1 MIDAISKLVESG
13 AISEDTQKSI
23 QEAWDL
29 KVKENR
35 ETVGAELREE
45 FAKRYEHDKS
55 NMIEAIDSM
64 MNEKLSEEITKFVED
79 RKALAQEKIAYKE
92 NVGKHSA
99 KLESFILSKLSEE
112 LKELHSDRKGVHEN
126 FTKLEEFV
134 VNALAKEIK
143 EFHEDKKGVVE
154 TKVKLV
160 AEAKKQMAKMKEA
173 FIKKSAKVVEN
184 AVVKKLGEEL
194 TQLKEDITKA
204 RNVNFGK
211 KIFEAFA
218 SEYQNSYL
226 NEKSE
231 TAKLMKVVDETAL
244 KLAEELKSL
253 KEDITAAREVNFG
266 KKIFEAFAS
275 EYQNSYLNEKSET
288 AKLMKVVDETTLKLK
303 DAEKAVEEK
312 KAVIESKEAEAKRQ
326 SDLMER
332 KEKMAEMLKPLGKT
346 KGEVMAQLLESVQT
360 DKLQAS
366 FDKYLPHV
374 MAEKPVA
381 STKQVISEAK
391 GDRAVRE
398 DAELTNIRKLAG
410 I

>member
-13 AISEDTQKSI
+13 AISEDVQKSI
-23 QEAWDL
+23 SEAWDS

-35 ETVGAELREE
+35 ESVSAELREE
-45 FAKRYEHDKS
+45 FAKRYEHDKA
-55 NMIEAIDSM
+55 NMVEAIDTM
-64 MNEKLSEEITKFVED
+64 MTEKLSGEISKFIED
-79 RKALAQEKIAYKE
+79 RKALAQEKLSYKE

-231 TAKLMKVVDETAL
+231 TAKLLKVVDETAL
-244 KLAEELKSL
+244 KLA
-253 KEDITAAREVNFG
+253 
-266 KKIFEAFAS
+266 
-275 EYQNSYLNEKSET
+275 
-288 AKLMKVVDETTLKLK
+288 

-312 KAVIESKEAEAKRQ
+312 QAVIESKDAESKRQ
-326 SDLMER
+326 ADLMER
-332 KEKMAEMLKPLGKT
+332 KEKMAEMLKPLGKN
-346 KGEVMAQLLESVQT
+346 KSEVMAQLLESVQT

-374 MAEKPVA
+374 MADKPVV
-381 STKQVISEAK
+381 SEKKVISESA
-391 GDRAVRE
+391 GDRQQRE
-398 DAELTNIRKLAG
+398 DADINSIRKLAG

>member
-13 AISEDTQKSI
+13 AISEDVQKGI
-23 QEAWDL
+23 QEAWDS
-29 KVKENR
+29 KIKENK
-35 ETVGAELREE
+35 EVVGAELREE

-99 KLESFILSKLSEE
+99 KLESFMLSKLSEE
-112 LKELHSDRKGVHEN
+112 LKELHGDRKGVHEN
-126 FTKLEEFV
+126 FKKMEEFV
-134 VNALAKEIK
+134 VGALAKEIK

-173 FIKKSAKVVEN
+173 FITRSAKVVES
-184 AVVKKLGEEL
+184 AVNK
-194 TQLKEDITKA
+194 
-204 RNVNFGK
+204 
-211 KIFEAFA
+211 
-218 SEYQNSYL
+218 
-226 NEKSE
+226 
-231 TAKLMKVVDETAL
+231 

-253 KEDITAAREVNFG
+253 KEDITAARTVNFG

-288 AKLMKVVDETTLKLK
+288 AKLMKVVDETTMKLK
-303 DAEKAVEEK
+303 DAEKAIEEK
-312 KAVIESKEAEAKRQ
+312 QAVIESKNAESKRQ
-326 SDLMER
+326 ADLMER
-332 KEKMAEMLKPLGKT
+332 KEKMAEMLKPLGKD
-346 KGEVMAQLLESVQT
+346 KSEVMSQLLESVST
-360 DKLQAS
+360 AKLEAS
-366 FDKYLPHV
+366 FNKYLPHV
-374 MAEKPVA
+374 MADKAVTREGAKVL
-381 STKQVISEAK
+381 SESG
-391 GDRAVRE
+391 GDRAQRE
-398 DAELTNIRKLAG
+398 DADLTNIRKLAG

>member
-13 AISEDTQKSI
+13 AISEDVQKGI
-23 QEAWDL
+23 QEAWDS
-29 KVKENR
+29 KIKENK
-35 ETVGAELREE
+35 EVVGAELREE

-99 KLESFILSKLSEE
+99 KLESFMLSKLSEE
-112 LKELHSDRKGVHEN
+112 LKELHGDRKGVHEN
-126 FTKLEEFV
+126 FKKMEEFV
-134 VNALAKEIK
+134 VGALAKEIK

-173 FIKKSAKVVEN
+173 FITRSAKVVES
-184 AVVKKLGEEL
+184 AVNK
-194 TQLKEDITKA
+194 
-204 RNVNFGK
+204 
-211 KIFEAFA
+211 
-218 SEYQNSYL
+218 
-226 NEKSE
+226 
-231 TAKLMKVVDETAL
+231 

-253 KEDITAAREVNFG
+253 KEDITAARTVNFG

-288 AKLMKVVDETTLKLK
+288 AKLMKVVDETTMKLK
-303 DAEKAVEEK
+303 DAEKAIEEK
-312 KAVIESKEAEAKRQ
+312 QAVIESKEAESKRQ
-326 SDLMER
+326 ADLMER
-332 KEKMAEMLKPLGKT
+332 KEKMAEMLKPLGKE
-346 KGEVMAQLLESVQT
+346 KSEVMSQLLESVST
-360 DKLQAS
+360 SKLEAS
-366 FDKYLPHV
+366 FNKYLPHV
-374 MAEKPVA
+374 MADKAVTREGAKVL
-381 STKQVISEAK
+381 SESG
-391 GDRAVRE
+391 GDRAQRE
-398 DAELTNIRKLAG
+398 DADLTNIRKLAG

>member
-13 AISEDTQKSI
+13 AISEDVKNSI
-23 QEAWDL
+23 QEAWDS
-29 KVKENR
+29 KIKENK
-35 ETVGAELREE
+35 EQVGAELREE

-55 NMIEAIDSM
+55 NMIEAIDKM

-99 KLESFILSKLSEE
+99 KLESFILNKLSEE

-126 FTKLEEFV
+126 FKKMEEFV
-134 VNALAKEIK
+134 VGALAKEIK

-173 FIKKSAKVVEN
+173 FITRSAKVVES
-184 AVVKKLGEEL
+184 AVNKKLAEEL
-194 TQLKEDITKA
+194 KALKEDISSA
-204 RNVNFGK
+204 REINFGK

-231 TAKLMKVVDETAL
+231 T
-244 KLAEELKSL
+244 S
-253 KEDITAAREVNFG
+253 
-266 KKIFEAFAS
+266 
-275 EYQNSYLNEKSET
+275 
-288 AKLMKVVDETTLKLK
+288 KLMKVVDETTLKLK
-303 DAEKAVEEK
+303 DAEKVIEEK
-312 KAVIESKEAEAKRQ
+312 QAVIESKIAESKRQ
-326 SDLMER
+326 ADLMER
-332 KEKMAEMLKPLGKT
+332 KEKMAEMLKPLGKD
-346 KGEVMAQLLESVQT
+346 KSEVMSQLLESVST
-360 DKLQAS
+360 AKLEAS
-366 FDKYLPHV
+366 FNKYLPHV
-374 MAEKPVA
+374 MADKAV
-381 STKQVISEAK
+381 TKEGAKILSESG
-391 GDRAVRE
+391 GDRAQRE
-398 DAELTNIRKLAG
+398 DADLTNIRKLAG

>member
-13 AISEDTQKSI
+13 AISEDVKNSI
-23 QEAWDL
+23 QEAWDS
-29 KVKENR
+29 KIKENK
-35 ETVGAELREE
+35 EQVGAELREE

-55 NMIEAIDSM
+55 NMIEAIDKM

-99 KLESFILSKLSEE
+99 KLESFILNKLSEE

-126 FTKLEEFV
+126 FKKMEEFV
-134 VNALAKEIK
+134 VGALAKEIK

-173 FIKKSAKVVEN
+173 FITRSAKVVES
-184 AVVKKLGEEL
+184 AVNK
-194 TQLKEDITKA
+194 
-204 RNVNFGK
+204 
-211 KIFEAFA
+211 
-218 SEYQNSYL
+218 
-226 NEKSE
+226 
-231 TAKLMKVVDETAL
+231 

-253 KEDITAAREVNFG
+253 KEDITAARTVNFG

-288 AKLMKVVDETTLKLK
+288 AKLMKVVDETTMKLK
-303 DAEKAVEEK
+303 DAEKAIEEK
-312 KAVIESKEAEAKRQ
+312 QAVIESKEAESKRQ
-326 SDLMER
+326 ADLMER
-332 KEKMAEMLKPLGKT
+332 KEKMAEMLKPLGKE
-346 KGEVMAQLLESVQT
+346 KSEVMSQLLESVST
-360 DKLQAS
+360 AKLEAS
-366 FDKYLPHV
+366 FNKYLPHV
-374 MAEKPVA
+374 MADKAV
-381 STKQVISEAK
+381 TKEGAKILSESG
-391 GDRAVRE
+391 GDRAQRE
-398 DAELTNIRKLAG
+398 DADLTNIRKLAG

>member
-13 AISEDTQKSI
+13 AISEDVQKGI
-23 QEAWDL
+23 QEAWDS
-29 KVKENR
+29 KIKENK
-35 ETVGAELREE
+35 EVVGAELREE

-99 KLESFILSKLSEE
+99 KLESFMLSKLSEE
-112 LKELHSDRKGVHEN
+112 LKELHGDRKGVHEN
-126 FTKLEEFV
+126 FKKMEEFV
-134 VNALAKEIK
+134 VGALAKEIK

-173 FIKKSAKVVEN
+173 FITRSAKVVES
-184 AVVKKLGEEL
+184 AVNK
-194 TQLKEDITKA
+194 
-204 RNVNFGK
+204 
-211 KIFEAFA
+211 
-218 SEYQNSYL
+218 
-226 NEKSE
+226 
-231 TAKLMKVVDETAL
+231 

-253 KEDITAAREVNFG
+253 KEDITAARTVNFG

-288 AKLMKVVDETTLKLK
+288 AKLMKVVDETTMKLK
-303 DAEKAVEEK
+303 DAEKAIEEK
-312 KAVIESKEAEAKRQ
+312 QAVIESKEAESKRQ
-326 SDLMER
+326 ADLMER
-332 KEKMAEMLKPLGKT
+332 KEKMAEMLKPLGKD
-346 KGEVMAQLLESVQT
+346 KSEVMSQLLESVST
-360 DKLQAS
+360 AKLEAS
-366 FDKYLPHV
+366 FNKYLPHV
-374 MAEKPVA
+374 MADKAVTREGAKVL
-381 STKQVISEAK
+381 SESG
-391 GDRAVRE
+391 GDRAQRE
-398 DAELTNIRKLAG
+398 DADLTNIRKLAG

>member
-13 AISEDTQKSI
+13 AISEDVQKSI
-23 QEAWDL
+23 QEAWDS
-29 KVKENR
+29 KIKENR
-35 ETVGAELREE
+35 ENVSADLREE

-55 NMIEAIDSM
+55 NMIEAIDKM
-64 MNEKLSEEITKFVED
+64 MTEKLSEEITKFVED

-92 NVGKHSA
+92 NVGAHSA
-99 KLESFILSKLSEE
+99 KLQEFIMQKLSEE
-112 LKELHSDRKGVHEN
+112 LKELHNDRKGVHEN
-126 FTKLEEFV
+126 FNKMEEFV

-173 FIKKSAKVVEN
+173 FITKSAKVVEN
-184 AVVKKLGEEL
+184 AVN
-194 TQLKEDITKA
+194 T
-204 RNVNFGK
+204 
-211 KIFEAFA
+211 
-218 SEYQNSYL
+218 
-226 NEKSE
+226 
-231 TAKLMKVVDETAL
+231 
-244 KLAEELKSL
+244 KLAEELKGL

-303 DAEKAVEEK
+303 DAEKAIEEK
-312 KAVIESKEAEAKRQ
+312 QAVIESKEAESKRQ
-326 SDLMER
+326 ADLMER
-332 KEKMAEMLKPLGKT
+332 KEKMAEMLKPLGKE
-346 KGEVMAQLLESVQT
+346 KSEVMSQLLESVQT
-360 DKLQAS
+360 SKLQAS

-374 MAEKPVA
+374 MADGAV
-381 STKQVISEAK
+381 TKESAK
-391 GDRAVRE
+391 VLTESGGDRAQRE
-398 DAELTNIRKLAG
+398 DADLTNIRKLAG

>member
-13 AISEDTQKSI
+13 AISEDVQKGI

-29 KVKENR
+29 KIKENK
-35 ETVGAELREE
+35 EVVGAELREE
-45 FAKRYEHDKS
+45 FAKRYEHDKA

-99 KLESFILSKLSEE
+99 KLESFILNKLSEE

-126 FTKLEEFV
+126 FKKMEEFV
-134 VNALAKEIK
+134 VGALAKEIK

-173 FIKKSAKVVEN
+173 FITRSAKVVES
-184 AVVKKLGEEL
+184 AVNK
-194 TQLKEDITKA
+194 
-204 RNVNFGK
+204 
-211 KIFEAFA
+211 
-218 SEYQNSYL
+218 
-226 NEKSE
+226 
-231 TAKLMKVVDETAL
+231 

-253 KEDITAAREVNFG
+253 KEDITAARTVNFG

-288 AKLMKVVDETTLKLK
+288 AKLMKVVDETTMKLK
-303 DAEKAVEEK
+303 DAEKAIEEK
-312 KAVIESKEAEAKRQ
+312 QAVIESKEAESKRQ
-326 SDLMER
+326 ADLMER
-332 KEKMAEMLKPLGKT
+332 KEKMAEMLKPLGKE
-346 KGEVMAQLLESVQT
+346 KSEVMSQLLESVST
-360 DKLQAS
+360 AKLQSS

-374 MAEKPVA
+374 MADKAV
-381 STKQVISEAK
+381 TKEGAKILSESG
-391 GDRAVRE
+391 GDRAQRE
-398 DAELTNIRKLAG
+398 DADLTNIRKLAG

>member
-13 AISEDTQKSI
+13 AISEDVQKGI

-29 KVKENR
+29 KIKENK
-35 ETVGAELREE
+35 EVVGAELREE
-45 FAKRYEHDKS
+45 FAKRYEHDKA

-99 KLESFILSKLSEE
+99 KLESFILSKLNEE
-112 LKELHSDRKGVHEN
+112 LKELHGDRKGVHEN
-126 FTKLEEFV
+126 FKKMEEFV
-134 VNALAKEIK
+134 VGALAKEIK

-173 FIKKSAKVVEN
+173 FITRSAKVVES
-184 AVVKKLGEEL
+184 AVNK
-194 TQLKEDITKA
+194 
-204 RNVNFGK
+204 
-211 KIFEAFA
+211 
-218 SEYQNSYL
+218 
-226 NEKSE
+226 
-231 TAKLMKVVDETAL
+231 
-244 KLAEELKSL
+244 KLAEELKAL
-253 KEDITAAREVNFG
+253 KEDITSAREVNFG

-288 AKLMKVVDETTLKLK
+288 AKLMKVVDETAMKLK
-303 DAEKAVEEK
+303 GAEKAVEEK
-312 KAVIESKEAEAKRQ
+312 QAVIESKEAESKRQ
-326 SDLMER
+326 ADLMER
-332 KEKMAEMLKPLGKT
+332 KEKMAEMLKPLGKE
-346 KGEVMAQLLESVQT
+346 KSEVMSQLLESVQT
-360 DKLQAS
+360 AKLQSS

-374 MAEKPVA
+374 MADKAV
-381 STKQVISEAK
+381 TKEGAKILSESG
-391 GDRAVRE
+391 GDRAQRE
-398 DAELTNIRKLAG
+398 DADLTNIRKLAG

>member
-13 AISEDTQKSI
+13 AISEDVQKGI

-29 KVKENR
+29 KIKENK
-35 ETVGAELREE
+35 EVVGAELREE
-45 FAKRYEHDKS
+45 FAKRYEHDKA

-99 KLESFILSKLSEE
+99 KLESFILNKLSEE

-126 FTKLEEFV
+126 FKKMEEFV
-134 VNALAKEIK
+134 VGALAKEIK

-173 FIKKSAKVVEN
+173 FITRSAKVVES
-184 AVVKKLGEEL
+184 AVNK
-194 TQLKEDITKA
+194 
-204 RNVNFGK
+204 
-211 KIFEAFA
+211 
-218 SEYQNSYL
+218 
-226 NEKSE
+226 
-231 TAKLMKVVDETAL
+231 

-253 KEDITAAREVNFG
+253 KEDITAARTVNFG

-288 AKLMKVVDETTLKLK
+288 AKLMKVVDETTMKLK
-303 DAEKAVEEK
+303 DAEKAIEEK
-312 KAVIESKEAEAKRQ
+312 QAVIESKEAESKRQ
-326 SDLMER
+326 ADLMER
-332 KEKMAEMLKPLGKT
+332 KEKMAEMLKPLGKD
-346 KGEVMAQLLESVQT
+346 KSEVMSQLLESVQT
-360 DKLQAS
+360 DKLEAS
-366 FDKYLPHV
+366 FNKYLPHV
-374 MAEKPVA
+374 MADKAVTREGAKVL
-381 STKQVISEAK
+381 SESG
-391 GDRAVRE
+391 GDRAQRE
-398 DAELTNIRKLAG
+398 DADLTNIRKLAG

>member
-13 AISEDTQKSI
+13 AISEDTRKAVE
-23 QEAWDL
+23 EAWNS
-29 KVKENR
+29 KVKENK
-35 ETVGAELREE
+35 EVVGAELREE
-45 FAKRYEHDKS
+45 FAKRYEHDKG
-55 NMIEAIDSM
+55 NMIEAIDKM
-64 MNEKLSEEITKFVED
+64 MTEKLSEEISKFIED
-79 RKALAQEKIAYKE
+79 RKALAQEKISYKE
-92 NVGKHSA
+92 NVGAHSA
-99 KLESFILSKLSEE
+99 KLQEFVLTKLSEE
-112 LKELHSDRKGVHEN
+112 FKELHGDRKGVHEN
-126 FTKLEEFV
+126 FKKMEEFV

-173 FIKKSAKVVEN
+173 FITRSAKVVEN
-184 AVVKKLGEEL
+184 AVNKKLAEEL
-194 TQLKEDITKA
+194 KSLKEDISMA
-204 RNVNFGK
+204 REVNFGK

-244 KLAEELKSL
+244 KL
-253 KEDITAAREVNFG
+253 
-266 KKIFEAFAS
+266 
-275 EYQNSYLNEKSET
+275 
-288 AKLMKVVDETTLKLK
+288 K

-326 SDLMER
+326 ADLMER
-332 KEKMAEMLKPLGKT
+332 KEKMAEMLKPLGKE
-346 KGEVMAQLLESVQT
+346 KSEVMSQLLESVQT
-360 DKLQAS
+360 AKLQSS

-374 MAEKPVA
+374 MADKPVA
-381 STKQVISEAK
+381 EQKQVISEAA
-391 GDRAVRE
+391 GDRAQRE
-398 DAELTNIRKLAG
+398 DADLTNIRKLAG

>member
-13 AISEDTQKSI
+13 AISEDVQKGI

-29 KVKENR
+29 KIKENK
-35 ETVGAELREE
+35 EVVGAELREE
-45 FAKRYEHDKS
+45 FAKRYENDKA
-55 NMIEAIDSM
+55 NMIEAIDTM

-99 KLESFILSKLSEE
+99 KLESFILGKLTEE

-126 FTKLEEFV
+126 FKKMEEFV

-173 FIKKSAKVVEN
+173 FITRSAKVVES
-184 AVVKKLGEEL
+184 AVNK
-194 TQLKEDITKA
+194 
-204 RNVNFGK
+204 
-211 KIFEAFA
+211 
-218 SEYQNSYL
+218 
-226 NEKSE
+226 
-231 TAKLMKVVDETAL
+231 

-253 KEDITAAREVNFG
+253 KEDITAARTVNFG

-288 AKLMKVVDETTLKLK
+288 AKLMKVVDETTMKLK
-303 DAEKAVEEK
+303 DAEKAIEEK
-312 KAVIESKEAEAKRQ
+312 QAVIESKEAESKRQ
-326 SDLMER
+326 ADLMER
-332 KEKMAEMLKPLGKT
+332 KEKMAEMLKPLGKE
-346 KGEVMAQLLESVQT
+346 KSEVMSQLLESVST
-360 DKLQAS
+360 AKLEAS
-366 FDKYLPHV
+366 FNKYLPHV
-374 MAEKPVA
+374 MADKAV
-381 STKQVISEAK
+381 TKEGAKILSESG
-391 GDRAVRE
+391 GDRAQRE
-398 DAELTNIRKLAG
+398 DADLTNIRKLAG

>member
-13 AISEDTQKSI
+13 AISEDVQKGI

-29 KVKENR
+29 KIKENK
-35 ETVGAELREE
+35 EVVGAELREE

-99 KLESFILSKLSEE
+99 KLESFILNKLSEE
-112 LKELHSDRKGVHEN
+112 LKELHGDRKGVHEN
-126 FTKLEEFV
+126 FKKMEEFV
-134 VNALAKEIK
+134 VGALAKEIK

-173 FIKKSAKVVEN
+173 FITRSAKVVES
-184 AVVKKLGEEL
+184 AVNK
-194 TQLKEDITKA
+194 
-204 RNVNFGK
+204 
-211 KIFEAFA
+211 
-218 SEYQNSYL
+218 
-226 NEKSE
+226 
-231 TAKLMKVVDETAL
+231 

-253 KEDITAAREVNFG
+253 KEDITAARTVNFG

-288 AKLMKVVDETTLKLK
+288 AKLMKVVDETTMKLK
-303 DAEKAVEEK
+303 DAEKAIEEK
-312 KAVIESKEAEAKRQ
+312 QAVIESKEAESKRQ
-326 SDLMER
+326 ADLMER
-332 KEKMAEMLKPLGKT
+332 KEKMAEMLKPLGKD
-346 KGEVMAQLLESVQT
+346 KSEVMSQLLESVST
-360 DKLQAS
+360 SKLEAS
-366 FDKYLPHV
+366 FNKYLPHV
-374 MAEKPVA
+374 MADKAVTREGAKVL
-381 STKQVISEAK
+381 SESG
-391 GDRAVRE
+391 GDRAQRE
-398 DAELTNIRKLAG
+398 DADITNIRKLAG